1 MLLETKLPSP
11 EMSLSTLKFI
21 RLPGL
26 VSGSILL
33 AIIVGQ
39 LIKLPLGGSGGPAV
53 LDMVVL
59 LLDAILL
66 FRYKFKFPKPPIF
79 VKPAAVFIIIAI
91 ISLLNSPLNLTN
103 TERLVG
109 FFYTVRFSSI
119 ILLGWLLVI
128 PKKAG
133 IQNMLLLSGVILSI
147 LGLLQFIFIPDLGF
161 LAPAGW
167 DYHYFRTVSTFL
179 DPNFLGAYLVLTLL
193 LFSSLRDHEMAK
205 QSFKWTRLPRRLR
218 LLAMT
223 TVYLA
228 LLTTFSRGS
237 YLAFLVAF
245 LTLSI
250 LKKSLKLGIIT
261 ILLFALLMI
270 SFMAYHRGIAEPRG
284 VDRGQS
290 AEARLDTWQQ
300 GLQMFLQQPILGVG
314 FNVYRVA
321 LKEYQLSDEG
331 FLTSHGAGSNDS
343 SLLFVAATTGIIGF
357 IAYCFFLA
365 SIAWQGFKKNL
376 ILLAGLIGLLAQS
389 FFANTLFYP
398 YILLWLVLNLCYH
411 EEHE

>member
-21 RLPGL
+21 RLPEL

-179 DPNFLGAYLVLTLL
+179 DPNFLGAYLTLTMLL
-193 LFSSLRDHEMAK
+193 IY
-205 QSFKWTRLPRRLR
+205 QSCNFKNRFHFIIFIIT
-218 LLAMT
+218 
-223 TVYLA
+223 YLA
-228 LLTTFSRGS
+228 LLTTFSRGA

-250 LKKSLKLGIIT
+250 LKKSLKLGLVT

-270 SFMAYHRGIAEPRG
+270 SFMAYHQEVAEPRG
-284 VDRGQS
+284 IDRGSS

-300 GLQMFLQQPILGVG
+300 GLQMFLQQPVLGVG

-321 LKEYQLSDEG
+321 LKEYKLSDEG
-331 FLTSHGAGSNDS
+331 FLSSHGAGSNDS
-343 SLLFVAATTGIIGF
+343 SLLFVAATTGIIGL

-365 SIAWQGFKKNL
+365 SIAWQGFKKNP
-376 ILLAGLIGLLAQS
+376 ILLAGLLGLLAQS
-389 FFANTLFYP
+389 FFANILFFP
-398 YILLWLVLNLCYH
+398 YILLWLILNLCYY